1 MKAPRHHLEAFAR
14 DEHGGVIILAAVS
27 MAVMLGMAALVFDM
41 GRLATTQTELQSFA
55 DNVALAA
62 AGELDGEPDAI
73 ARANAATGSL
83 VEGGQTFAE
92 GAQALTGAVDATVV
106 YLSGLP
112 ANDRDPV
119 TGFVTTDPADAIYAH
134 VTIRPRQVHLPFARA
149 FAALTGNTPVGEDV
163 GAEAVAGFTRY
174 ACDITPMMLCV
185 PPGFEASAARGTMI
199 RLRAGQGGTS
209 WGPGNFG
216 FLNPSTGLQADP
228 AGPCAGVNGQP
239 LEACLLAAA
248 RLRSQ
253 CFVQRGVDTSPGQSQ
268 GNMAA
273 GLNVRFDLYSG
284 TMNNRRSDPD
294 FGPAPNVMDG
304 NTVGGNCRAEDSPIS
319 IGLPRDACLDA
330 GTCAPD
336 VRIGDGVFSMSDYI
350 ATNYGGTA
358 PAWLPAA
365 PATRYEVYLAEIAN
379 AAEARALLSEPADF
393 EASCGRPSADPER
406 RVIIAA
412 GIDCTANPVAGNA
425 RNVPVKEFVRLFL
438 TEPGE
443 PSTQD
448 VFAEVLGSA
457 EGQGEGGVIHDIVQL
472 YR

>member
-1 MKAPRHHLEAFAR
+1 MHAPRHKLAVFAR
-14 DEHGGVIILAAVS
+14 DERGSVLVFAAFA

-62 AGELDGEPDAI
+62 AGELDGAPDAI
-73 ARANAATGSL
+73 TRADAAATSL
-83 VEGGQTFAE
+83 IGGGQTFGQGSQE
-92 GAQALTGAVDATVV
+92 LSGAVDATVV
-106 YLSGLP
+106 YLNGLP
-112 ANDRDPV
+112 ADDAAPTTAFITSDPSE
-119 TGFVTTDPADAIYAH
+119 AIYAQ
-134 VTIRPRQVHLPFARA
+134 VTIRPRQVRLPFARA

-163 GAEAVAGFTRY
+163 SAEAVAGFTRY
-174 ACDITPMMLCV
+174 ACDIAPMMFCV
-185 PPGFEASAARGTMI
+185 PRGFDGDAARGRMI

-216 FLNPSTGLQADP
+216 FLSVSGGLVADP

-284 TMNNRRSDPD
+284 TMNNRRNDPD
-294 FGPAPNVMDG
+294 FGPAPNVIDG
-304 NTVGGNCRAEDSPIS
+304 NTVGGNCRAEDSPLATA
-319 IGLPRDACLDA
+319 LPRDICLDA
-330 GTCAPD
+330 GTCTPD
-336 VRIGDGVFSMSDYI
+336 PRIGNGVFSMSDYI
-350 ATNYGGTA
+350 ATNYGGVA

-365 PATRYEVYLAEIAN
+365 PVTRYEVYLAEIAN
-379 AAEARALLSEPADF
+379 ATAARAALTEPADF
-393 EASCGRPSADPER
+393 EARCGRPSAEPER

-412 GIDCTANPVAGNA
+412 GIDCTANPVSGNTT
-425 RNVPVKEFVRLFL
+425 NVPVQEFVRLFL

-443 PSTQD
+443 PSSQD
-448 VFAEVLGSA
+448 VFVEVLGSA
-457 EGQGEGGVIHDIVQL
+457 EGQGAGGVIHDVVQL